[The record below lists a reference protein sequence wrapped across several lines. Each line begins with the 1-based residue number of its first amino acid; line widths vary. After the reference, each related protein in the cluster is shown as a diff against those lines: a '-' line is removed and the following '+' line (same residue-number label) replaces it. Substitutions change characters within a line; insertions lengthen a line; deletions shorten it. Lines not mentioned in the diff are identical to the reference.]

1 MKQTGKFRRFL
12 SLALMLALTL
22 SMLPVPGAAEG
33 FRQYAY
39 LVIQD
44 KTLENRVVNFRNSP
58 NTNDTTN
65 YPIARLPEY
74 WVVQVLA
81 TATGGGHKWYQVIA
95 NVNLSG
101 GTPLYRTGYIMAEYV
116 QIMSTQDIASWLNNQ
131 TDMYVPG
138 QSAPTQVPTVSEKPV
153 EGNTPT
159 PTPYPVGQNG
169 FIRTVVGSVNL
180 RLSPD
185 GKVINENNQIPL
197 GTVLAYYSLTTVGAY
212 RWALVQ
218 YNGKAGYVR
227 SDCFQFCDAS
237 GNIID
242 VGVTPTPPAATP
254 TPTSAIPTNTTAAYY
269 GKVTED
275 NVFFRKAMS
284 YRADYW
290 AKLPAGW
297 TLEVTDTTVFN
308 NKIIWYKVRGGI
320 PSNPTATYIGYID
333 GDYFEMI
340 NTPTAA
346 PGPVTEAP
354 TAAPVTGVPSAGNYI
369 KIVKDKV
376 NIRKTPG
383 GTVLTPTAESKLRLG
398 VVLPYTEGPVEA
410 YMDNQKYSWVKI
422 TWGSITGYVR
432 SDCYQYCDATG
443 KTVSAPTPLPTASPT
458 PYAGVVTPAPTGSIT
473 EQGYIKLI
481 KGGVNLRRTPGGE
494 SQLQLARGTI
504 LPYFNIVRTS
514 AYSSE
519 TWYEVYYAQKGIFGY
534 IMTTMAEL
542 CDASGKTI
550 TPTPVPTAAPDTIV
564 GYVATTASSVWLR
577 RYANADAE
585 TVGQVKA
592 KGTVLT
598 QVGPVVRNGVYD
610 WYPVRAEDGT
620 TAYIRGD
627 YVFVLA
633 QWQLDEY
640 KSTGKV
646 PTPTPGPATPK
657 PGNSSYIITT
667 AGGLWIRETPST
679 QAGTLGKLSK
689 DTVLQF
695 YSTRIT
701 GKGTYAQVTWYEI
714 RYKGK
719 TGWVH
724 GNYVRVL
731 TNAEYEAMYAT
742 STPYVP
748 TAAPGEPTPTPTGII
763 APSATVP
770 GQPTVYRTLRLNST
784 GSDVYA
790 LQYKLAQ
797 LGYLAWDQVTGTYLN
812 STEKAVIR
820 FQKDN
825 KLTVDGLAG
834 KQTQTALYNYV
845 SPGVTATPQP
855 GVTVPPSDYTGSVTV
870 TLYPVE
876 KIDWFT
882 GNIQSIWSV
891 GTVAII
897 TDVYT
902 GISFRAQRLYG
913 DNHAD
918 CEPLDTSDTAAICAI
933 FGVSKPQ
940 EIEDREQELQSWRR
954 RPLWV
959 TIGGRTFCASMYGIP
974 HNYDGDRIPD
984 NGYNGQFCVH
994 FTNSRTHTTNIV
1006 DVDASYNG
1014 NFGHQSAI
1022 QYAYEHSISGWK

>member
-1 MKQTGKFRRFL
+1 MKRYETQWDGVSVSMKQTGRFKRFL
-12 SLALMLALTL
+12 SVALLLGL
-22 SMLPVPGAAEG
+22 LVSLLPAEG
-33 FRQYAY
+33 LGEGAKQYGY
-39 LVIQD
+39 LVIQNNA
-44 KTLENRVVNFRNSP
+44 ENRVVNFRNAP

-74 WVVQVLA
+74 WVVQVLGS
-81 TATGGGHKWYQVIA
+81 ATGAGAKWYHVVA
-95 NVNLSG
+95 NINTSG
-101 GTPLYRTGYIMAEYV
+101 GTPQYRNGYIMAEYV
-116 QIMSTQDIASWLNNQ
+116 QLMTTADLATWLNNQ
-131 TDMYVPG
+131 TDQYIPG
-138 QSAPTQVPTVSEKPV
+138 QGAPTAQPQTSETPVSAATPVPI
-153 EGNTPT
+153 
-159 PTPYPVGQNG
+159 GQNG
-169 FIRTVVGSVNL
+169 FLRTIQPGVNL
-180 RLSPD
+180 RQSPE
-185 GKVINENNQIPL
+185 GKVLNEDNQIPL
-197 GTVLAYYSLTTVGAY
+197 GTVLAYYSLTTVGTY

-242 VGVTPTPPAATP
+242 SGLTPIPSATP
-254 TPTSAIPTNTTAAYY
+254 TPTPKTTDAPETYY
-269 GKVTED
+269 GKVTAD

-284 YRADYW
+284 YNADYW
-290 AKLPAGW
+290 AKLPKGW
-297 TLEVTDTTVFN
+297 TLVVTDSTVFN
-308 NKIIWYKVRGGI
+308 NKVIWYKVRGGI
-320 PSNPTATYIGYID
+320 PSNPTAVYVGYID
-333 GDYFEMI
+333 AAYFELI
-340 NTPTAA
+340 N
-346 PGPVTEAP
+346 AP
-354 TAAPVTGVPSAGNYI
+354 TDSPATSVPTGAPTGAPSTGSYI
-369 KIVKDKV
+369 KLIKDKV

-383 GTVLTPTAESKLRLG
+383 GTVLTPTSESKLKIG
-398 VVLPYTEGPVEA
+398 TVLPYTEGPVVV
-410 YMDNQKYSWVKI
+410 YMDNQKYSWVKV
-422 TWGSITGYVR
+422 TWGAITGYVR

-443 KTVSAPTPLPTASPT
+443 KAVSAPTAAPTSAPTAYPG
-458 PYAGVVTPAPTGSIT
+458 YVTPEPTKSAT
-473 EQGYIKLI
+473 AQGYIKLI

-504 LPYFNIVRTS
+504 LPYFNVVRTS

-519 TWYEVYYAQKGIFGY
+519 TWYEVYYAEKGIFGY

-542 CDASGKTI
+542 CDAGGKTV
-550 TPTPVPTAAPDTIV
+550 TPTPAPTLSPESVV

-577 RYANADAE
+577 KYANADAE
-585 TVGQVKA
+585 TVGQVKN

-598 QVGPVVRNGVYD
+598 QVGPMVRNGIYD
-610 WYPVRAEDGT
+610 WYPVRTSDGV

-633 QWQLDEY
+633 AWQLEEY
-640 KSTGKV
+640 NKTGKV

-667 AGGLWIRETPST
+667 AGGLWVREMPST
-679 QAGTLGKLSK
+679 QAGTLGKLNK
-689 DTVLQF
+689 DVVIKFL
-695 YSTRIT
+695 STRVT
-701 GKGTYAQVTWYEI
+701 GKGSASQVTWYQI
-714 RYKGK
+714 KYNGK

-731 TNAEYEAMYAT
+731 TNAEYESMYAT
-742 STPYVP
+742 STPVP
-748 TAAPGEPTPTPTGII
+748 YYPTTAPGGVTPTP
-763 APSATVP
+763 AATVP
-770 GQPTVYRTLRLNST
+770 GQPTTYRTLKKNST
-784 GSDVYA
+784 GTDVYA

-797 LGYLAWDQVTGTYLN
+797 LGYLAWDQVTGTYLT
-812 STEKAVIR
+812 STEQAVIK

-845 SPGVTATPQP
+845 APGVTATPKP
-855 GVTVPPSDYTGSVTV
+855 GVTVAPGGYTGSVSV

-876 KIDWFT
+876 KSDWYT
-882 GNIQSIWSV
+882 GEIQSIWTV
-891 GTVAII
+891 NTVAII

-918 CEPLDTSDTAAICAI
+918 CEPLDTSDTAAICYI

-1014 NFGHQSAI
+1014 GFGHQSAI